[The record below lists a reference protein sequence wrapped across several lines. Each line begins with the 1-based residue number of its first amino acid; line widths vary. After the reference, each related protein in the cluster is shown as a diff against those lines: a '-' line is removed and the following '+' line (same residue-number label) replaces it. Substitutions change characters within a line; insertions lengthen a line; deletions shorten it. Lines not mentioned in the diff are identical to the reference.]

1 MPAMKTAGS
10 RLSQGRVAGPAEDMN
25 RERAASPG
33 NERVQGAGNCG
44 LTIRAMTE
52 EDIAGILE
60 IEKRS
65 FVTPWTTGMFR
76 ETLASPIS
84 TSFVMEEDGCLLG
97 YIMLY
102 SVADEAHILNLA
114 IDPARRRKGYG
125 SCLIDYAID
134 YCGRKGV
141 SDFFL
146 EVRESNLGAQN
157 LYRKLG
163 FRVIGR
169 RKRYYAETNEDALVM
184 QLSLVEEQ
192 SA

>member
-1 MPAMKTAGS
+1 M
-10 RLSQGRVAGPAEDMN
+10 V
-25 RERAASPG
+25 
-33 NERVQGAGNCG
+33 
-44 LTIRAMTE
+44 E
-52 EDIAGILE
+52 EDIGHILE
-60 IEKRS
+60 IEKQS
-65 FVTPWTTGMFR
+65 FVTPWTKGMVE

-84 TSFVMEEDGCLLG
+84 TSFVTEETGRLLG

-114 IDPARRRKGYG
+114 VHPASRRKGHG
-125 SCLIDYAID
+125 LRLISAAI
-134 YCGRKGV
+134 GHSKKRGV

-146 EVRESNLGAQN
+146 EVRESNHSAQD

-163 FRVIGR
+163 FKIIGR
-169 RKRYYAETNEDALVM
+169 RKRYYTETKEDALVM